1 MDQQNVKHRQEIN
14 NADKRLF
21 YWHELKKSNLNANQV
36 KRLGNDET
44 VQDNEVVPTAKLLS
58 LNERSEFTV

>member
-21 YWHELKKSNLNANQV
+21 YWHELKKSNLTANQV
-36 KRLGNDET
+36 KRLGNDST
-44 VQDNEVVPTAKLLS
+44 V
-58 LNERSEFTV
+58 